1 MKTEGMYQ
9 LTARI
14 PVIKRARGYRLYD
27 YRGNRYLDLYQQGGR
42 SLLGHRAYR
51 QNNLLKDVLSSGL
64 GGNLPSV
71 YQRRL
76 EKALLAHFPGYRGVR
91 ITASERQAL
100 ELASVYLGR
109 PLAAEDIRDP
119 LTSDRGGAEAAY
131 WRPRLPGGQEGGA
144 EEVLFPLL
152 PFAMG
157 EAPAC
162 VCFRQPL
169 PASFPVPNPVSPL
182 ILAGALR
189 ALGDLRRYGPA
200 PWFRPDLL
208 ASSSGWTQK
217 GIYLF
222 CRRPESE
229 YERIFLEFLRA
240 GLLLSPR
247 YPGPSILPAEASPGE
262 VKSMLNLFHA
272 KGGQ

>member
-1 MKTEGMYQ
+1 MKTEGLSQ
-9 LTARI
+9 LAARM

-27 YRGNRYLDLYQQGGR
+27 YRGHRYLDLYQQGGR

-76 EKALLAHFPGYRGVR
+76 EKALLARFPGYRGVR
-91 ITASERQAL
+91 IAASEQQAL

-109 PLAAEDIRDP
+109 SLAAGDIRDP
-119 LTSDRGGAEAAY
+119 LSSSRGGAEAAY
-131 WRPRLPGGQEGGA
+131 WRPRLPGGDEGGA
-144 EEVLFPLL
+144 EEILFPLL

-162 VCFRQPL
+162 VCFRQAL

-189 ALGDLRRYGPA
+189 ALDDLRRYEPA

-208 ASSSGWTQK
+208 ASSPGWTQK
-217 GIYLF
+217 GIYLL